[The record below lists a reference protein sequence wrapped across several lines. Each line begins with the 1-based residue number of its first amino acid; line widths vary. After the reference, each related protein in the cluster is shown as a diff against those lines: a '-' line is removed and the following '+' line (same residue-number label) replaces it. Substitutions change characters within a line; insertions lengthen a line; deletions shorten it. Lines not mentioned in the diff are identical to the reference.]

1 MGVEA
6 MGNII
11 RTTIRTARLAA
22 WGLLTVFIS
31 AQAWANGQPPETQA
45 AIAAARVVMDDF
57 MTHFNA
63 RDEARWA
70 DTLLFP
76 HVRVASGGVIV
87 TPSKAEF
94 VANTDLDEF
103 AKIYNWS
110 HSAWDSI
117 ELVQAGPEKV
127 HFKVRFSRFN
137 PEGEK
142 YVSFD
147 SLYVLQLI
155 DGRWGIRARSSFA
168 P

>member
-1 MGVEA
+1 MFFLLGVIL
-6 MGNII
+6 MSGPYH
-11 RTTIRTARLAA
+11 AA
-22 WGLLTVFIS
+22 S
-31 AQAWANGQPPETQA
+31 ASTEIDRKTQIA
-45 AIAAARVVMDDF
+45 DSVAAARAVMDDF

-87 TPSKAEF
+87 TPTKAEF
-94 VANTDLDEF
+94 VAATDLEEF
-103 AKIYNWS
+103 ARINDWS

-117 ELVQAGPEKV
+117 ELMQAGPDKV

-137 PEGEK
+137 PQGER

-147 SLYVLQLI
+147 SLYIVQRVE
-155 DGRWGIRARSSFA
+155 GVWGIRARSSFA